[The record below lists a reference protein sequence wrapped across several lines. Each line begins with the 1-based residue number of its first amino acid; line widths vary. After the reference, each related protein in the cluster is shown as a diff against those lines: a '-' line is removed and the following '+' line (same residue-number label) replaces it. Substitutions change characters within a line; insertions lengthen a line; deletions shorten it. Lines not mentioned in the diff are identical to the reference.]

1 MVEFLLQIID
11 NLDVAFSVLLNR
23 ALAATPVIL
32 GGMPVPRFTSESAK
46 VVADSCL
53 AACGASSGVAGVCQK
68 CVESRSERD
77 GSRLQNGAV
86 RGKARD
92 HERHRKFQQR
102 RQSRLRRTLCGQSA
116 GKCQPPAGLDAH
128 RGGNLGAWRAG
139 ALGSGV
145 RELLEGSPPRRRVH

>member
-1 MVEFLLQIID
+1 
-11 NLDVAFSVLLNR
+11 
-23 ALAATPVIL
+23 
-32 GGMPVPRFTSESAK
+32 MPVPRFTSESAK
-46 VVADSCL
+46 VVAASCL

-86 RGKARD
+86 RGKAGA

-116 GKCQPPAGLDAH
+116 GKRQPLAGLDAH
-128 RGGNLGAWRAG
+128 RGDDLGSWRAG
-139 ALGSGV
+139 AAGSGAG
-145 RELLEGSPPRRRVH
+145 ELFESPPPRRRVH